1 MLNVKIM
8 NIVIQRTSKTPSY
21 IAGKLY
27 IDRCYFCDT
36 VEHTASALPA
46 GEYRIIRHHCHQY
59 ARHMPLIVPIEPGS
73 NVLLYPS
80 APQHRRQEQEAGWRL
95 NATRCQH
102 CPSVEV
108 IGLNTLMPCCCP
120 MLKPGNGAQK
130 RPDGS
135 IVMGSL
141 TAMGC
146 MLHPQLPFDRLRERL
161 RKLSVRGSFTLL
173 TIADPP

>member
-1 MLNVKIM
+1 M

-73 NVLLYPS
+73 NVRLYPS
-80 APQHRRQEQEAGWRL
+80 APQHRRQEQEAGWRI

-120 MLKPGNGAQK
+120 MLKPGKARASAGLLLQ
-130 RPDGS
+130 R
-135 IVMGSL
+135 IIL
-141 TAMGC
+141 CT
-146 MLHPQLPFDRLRERL
+146 ERGEDHDEGEQAAIFHGL
-161 RKLSVRGSFTLL
+161 
-173 TIADPP
+173 I